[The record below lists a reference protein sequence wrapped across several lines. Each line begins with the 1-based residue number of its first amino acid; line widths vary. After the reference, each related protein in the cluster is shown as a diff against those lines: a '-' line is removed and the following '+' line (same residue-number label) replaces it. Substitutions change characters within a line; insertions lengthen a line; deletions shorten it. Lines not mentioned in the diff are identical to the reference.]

1 VAQRPLGP
9 GGSSPPLDGCTDFM
23 PFIGDPRSA
32 PAWFPALIAE
42 PWNDGSTAI
51 SRTLKHARTARRI
64 QPSRRMNVTCEELRL
79 QTDDGVG
86 LSGWYIPEPVPSVRS
101 RRICAILH
109 HHYGGQKATVLPWIE
124 LFHRLGIATLSFD
137 ARGHGASDASPRGR
151 GSFVRR
157 AADVTAACAEAR
169 RRGAE
174 GILGFGQSQGAA
186 ALVMAMSGR
195 SDLLGCIL
203 DSGPA
208 PDMGTA
214 AWGLAGNMLG
224 AAGRGRPWTRALLS
238 TRIVPGTQPV
248 RYLGALWWSLYGLRR
263 VPLLWLHGGRD
274 QVIRRQ
280 WAALW
285 YRGLR
290 PEGGLWQCTEVPAAE
305 HVRCLQA
312 GGESVEQDVAAFVA
326 ALDGPG
332 NV

>member
-1 VAQRPLGP
+1 
-9 GGSSPPLDGCTDFM
+9 
-23 PFIGDPRSA
+23 
-32 PAWFPALIAE
+32 
-42 PWNDGSTAI
+42 
-51 SRTLKHARTARRI
+51 
-64 QPSRRMNVTCEELRL
+64 MNLTCEEIRL
-79 QTDDGVG
+79 ETEDGVG
-86 LSGWYIPEPVPSVRS
+86 LSGWYIPEPGDSVGAP
-101 RRICAILH
+101 RICAVLH
-109 HHYGGQKATVLPWIE
+109 HHYGGQRATVLPWIE
-124 LFHRLGIATLSFD
+124 LFHRLGIASLSFD
-137 ARGHGASDASPRGR
+137 ARGHGASDASPRGH

-157 AADVTAACAEAR
+157 AADVRAACREAK

-186 ALVMAMSGR
+186 ALVMAISGR
-195 SDLLGCIL
+195 NDLVGCIL

-248 RYLGALWWSLYGLRR
+248 QYLGALWRALYGLRS

-274 QVIRRQ
+274 RVIRPQ

-290 PEGGLWQCTEVPAAE
+290 PAADLWKCIEVPTAE
-305 HVRCLQA
+305 HVRCLQT
-312 GGESVEQDVAAFVA
+312 GGESVEQEVAAFVA
-326 ALDGPG
+326 ALDLQG
-332 NV
+332 NL